1 MDFQKIAFDKV
12 NQLSH
17 FDQLYAAD
25 QQLFSSLLPYPATM
39 EGIAAS
45 IEGRKNKDVNR
56 ELLVEI
62 LTDQYKTNVIDGRD
76 ELIKS
81 LSDKNTFTIVTA
93 HQPYLFGGPLYFI
106 LKILSTV
113 KLAEQVKQHFR
124 IIILFLFFT

>member
-45 IEGRKNKDVNR
+45 IEGRKIR
-56 ELLVEI
+56 M
-62 LTDQYKTNVIDGRD
+62 LTV
-76 ELIKS
+76 S
-81 LSDKNTFTIVTA
+81 FW
-93 HQPYLFGGPLYFI
+93 
-106 LKILSTV
+106 LKL
-113 KLAEQVKQHFR
+113 
-124 IIILFLFFT
+124 